1 MVLLMKLIQYGLM
14 ERNNRMNLKLVYIEL
29 AELRDAL
36 QERRHNKFCELTK
49 RSSKSPSELMEIQ
62 RRWWP
67 DDLKLGES
75 NFKDRGARVTGI
87 EGSMVICTSILNK
100 IADLEND
107 LQVLLGQRESP
118 EPTKN
123 LTCNGEKG

>member
-1 MVLLMKLIQYGLM
+1 M
-14 ERNNRMNLKLVYIEL
+14 ELRLVYIEL

-36 QERRHNKFCELTK
+36 QERRFNKFKELTK
-49 RSSKSPSELMEIQ
+49 RSSMSPEKLIEIQ

-75 NFKDRGARVTGI
+75 NLEDRYSRITGI

-100 IADLEND
+100 VADLEKE
-107 LQVLLGQRESP
+107 LQELFQERSDALIDP
-118 EPTKN
+118 
-123 LTCNGEKG
+123 